1 MTALTPLTFS
11 ASGPEVCEGVRAA
24 ARELVANATSPDLA
38 RDAIARV
45 EAWASEVRF
54 DEEMLVCH
62 ADLVER
68 LRTRS
73 GMLRFWTAV
82 HKESP
87 GNGHALRMMMRWH
100 RREGML
106 DEGLQLL
113 KQACPSPEKDPDQLT
128 AMFFGL
134 RELHAVDELIEM
146 FDRAEREG
154 VLTRELRVRGARAL
168 LEAGRAGRARRLLDP
183 LVSDGGLGGS
193 GQEVLSRIDAAIAAS
208 GGAADQDG
216 SDLIETLLPLVG
228 ARPRPLPDRGGLGR
242 VLFFTGQLGAGGAE
256 RQMTRIA
263 AELQRA
269 WSGGDL
275 IGGRPVSERPVVCV
289 RHARP
294 EMGSDFFLPFLR
306 GHQVDTRILADLPEH
321 SLSSLPDDI
330 DPRMIALLE
339 TLPEDLRR
347 SCAQLIPV
355 LRETCPD
362 TVYLWQDGGVL
373 AGAFAAVAVGTPRII
388 LSWRGLPPN
397 LRPELHRTQMG
408 PLYRAMERLP
418 HVVFSTN
425 SRAAAAAYS
434 EWLGIPESRI
444 QVLYNASGDL
454 NPTPSLES
462 AAYWE
467 EIVSRSPECRKTV
480 LGVFRFDQNKRP
492 IPWIEYAAGHAK
504 KRADV
509 RFVIVGAGAEFAL
522 AQRRISEL
530 GMGDRIFLAGVR
542 RDVPFFMNRADL
554 LLHLA
559 RMEGLPNVI
568 IEAQLCG
575 LPVVAT
581 PAGGTSE
588 IVSHG
593 STGHI
598 LPDADRIS
606 QDQIRF
612 AVDQLLDDADLASRF
627 GAEAR
632 RLASQKFEKGAVLAR
647 TAQLILK
654 GTCT

>member
-11 ASGPEVCEGVRAA
+11 AFGPEVCEGTRAA

-38 RDAIARV
+38 RDAITKV
-45 EAWASEVRF
+45 EAWASEF
-54 DEEMLVCH
+54 GFNEELLVCH
-62 ADLVER
+62 ANLVER
-68 LRTRS
+68 LRIRS
-73 GMLRFWTAV
+73 GMIRFWTAV
-82 HKESP
+82 HKEAP
-87 GNGHALRMMMRWH
+87 GNGHALRMTMRWH

-113 KQACPSPEKDPDQLT
+113 KQVCPSPERDPGQLT

-154 VLTRELRVRGARAL
+154 ALTRELRVRGARTL

-183 LVSDGGLGGS
+183 LVSGGGLGGS
-193 GQEVLSRIDAAIAAS
+193 GQEALSRIDAAIAAS

-216 SDLIETLLPLVG
+216 SDLIGTLLPLIG

-275 IGGRPVSERPVVCV
+275 IGGRPVSEPPIVCV

-294 EMGSDFFLPFLR
+294 GTGSDFFLPFLR
-306 GHQVDTRILADLPEH
+306 DHQVDTRILSDLPEPP
-321 SLSSLPDDI
+321 LSSLTDI
-330 DPRMIALLE
+330 DPRMISLLE
-339 TLPEDLRR
+339 SLPEDLMR
-347 SCAQLIPV
+347 SCLQLIPV

-362 TVYLWQDGGVL
+362 TVYLWQDGGIL

-408 PLYRAMERLP
+408 PLYRALEKLP
-418 HVVFSTN
+418 QVVFSAN
-425 SRAAAAAYS
+425 SHAAATAYS
-434 EWLGIPESRI
+434 EWLGIPEDRV

-454 NPTPSLES
+454 SPPPSPES
-462 AAYWE
+462 VDYWE
-467 EIVSRSPECRKTV
+467 EIVSRSPGCQKTV
-480 LGVFRFDQNKRP
+480 LGVFRFDQNKRA
-492 IPWIEYAAGHAK
+492 IPWIEYAADHAK
-504 KRADV
+504 KRDDV

-522 AQRRISEL
+522 AQRRLAEL
-530 GMGDRIFLAGVR
+530 GMGDRIFLAGLR
-542 RDVPFFMNRADL
+542 RDVPFFMSRADL

-568 IEAQLCG
+568 IEAQICG

-593 STGHI
+593 RTGHV

-606 QDQIRF
+606 QDQVRF

-632 RLASQKFEKGAVLAR
+632 RLASPKFEKGAVLAR

>member
-24 ARELVANATSPDLA
+24 ARELVANASSPDLA
-38 RDAIARV
+38 RDAITRV
-45 EAWASEVRF
+45 EAWASGVRF
-54 DEEMLVCH
+54 DEHLLVCH
-62 ADLVER
+62 AELVER

-82 HKESP
+82 HKEAP
-87 GNGHALRMMMRWH
+87 GNGHALRMLMRWH
-100 RREGML
+100 RREGLL
-106 DEGLQLL
+106 DEGLELL
-113 KQACPSPEKDPDQLT
+113 KQACPSPERDPDQLT

-134 RELHAVDELIEM
+134 RELHAVYELIEM

-154 VLTRELRVRGARAL
+154 VLTRELRIRGARAL
-168 LEAGRAGRARRLLDP
+168 LEVGRAGRARRLLDP
-183 LVSDGGLGGS
+183 LASGGGLGRL
-193 GQEVLSRIDAAIAAS
+193 GQEALSRIDAAIAAS
-208 GGAADQDG
+208 GGAVDQDG

-275 IGGRPVSERPVVCV
+275 IGERPVSEPPVVCV

-294 EMGSDFFLPFLR
+294 GTGSDFFLSFLR
-306 GHQVDTRILADLPEH
+306 DHQVDTRILADLPEPP
-321 SLSSLPDDI
+321 LSSLTDI
-330 DPRMIALLE
+330 DSRMIALLGS
-339 TLPEDLRR
+339 LPEDLVR
-347 SCAQLIPV
+347 SCLQLIPV
-355 LRETCPD
+355 LREARPD

-373 AGAFAAVAVGTPRII
+373 AGAFAAVAVGTPRIM

-397 LRPELHRTQMG
+397 LRPELHRPQMG
-408 PLYRAMERLP
+408 PLYRALERLP
-418 HVVFSTN
+418 QVVFSAN

-434 EWLGIPESRI
+434 EWLGIPEGRI
-444 QVLYNASGDL
+444 HVIYNASGDL
-454 NPTPSLES
+454 NPPPSPES

-467 EIVSRSPECRKTV
+467 EIVLRSPECRKTV

-530 GMGDRIFLAGVR
+530 GMGDRIFLAGLR
-542 RDVPFFMNRADL
+542 RDVPFFMSRADL

-593 STGHI
+593 STGHV
-598 LPDADRIS
+598 LPDADLIS
-606 QDQIRF
+606 PDQIRF

-632 RLASQKFEKGAVLAR
+632 CLASPKFEKGAVLAR

-654 GTCT
+654 GNYT